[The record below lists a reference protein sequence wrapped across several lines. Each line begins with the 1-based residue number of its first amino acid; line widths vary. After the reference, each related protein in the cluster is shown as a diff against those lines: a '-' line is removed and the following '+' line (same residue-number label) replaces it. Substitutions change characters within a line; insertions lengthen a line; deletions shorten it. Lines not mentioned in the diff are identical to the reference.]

1 MSKENVDVVTRAWQA
16 VSSHGDLPFDL
27 WDEDLRIDNMP
38 EFPIR
43 GPYEGHKGLAR
54 WREDVAEVIEDLHF
68 EVKEVIDLGE
78 GRVLSV
84 QRARGSAAH
93 TGIEFD
99 VLWASVLTLRD
110 GKIVHAQGYWTPE
123 QAREAVGLP
132 E

>member
-1 MSKENVDVVTRAWQA
+1 MSEENVDVVRRAWQA

-38 EFPIR
+38 EFPIQ
-43 GPYEGHKGLAR
+43 GPYNGHEGLAQ
-54 WREDVAEVIEDLHF
+54 WRQDIAEVIEDLRF
-68 EVKEVIDLGE
+68 DVKEVIDLDE
-78 GRVLSV
+78 ERVLSV
-84 QRARGSAAH
+84 QRAAGRAAH
-93 TGIEFD
+93 TGIEMD
-99 VLWASVLTLRD
+99 VLWASVLTLHE